1 MSGGSLD
8 YLYSKIEMAMPTK
21 DSLLEEYGYLMA
33 EDKECQHLAMVC
45 VEKLHEAVVIA
56 KRLEWW
62 LSGDDG
68 NDSFKGRMREELG
81 YDLTAKKFVIE

>member
-21 DSLLEEYGYLMA
+21 DSLKDEYSYLM
-33 EDKECQHLAMVC
+33 EGDKESQELAMAC
-45 VEKLHEAVVIA
+45 VQRLHEAAIIA

-68 NDSFKGRMREELG
+68 NGSFKRRMREELG
-81 YDLTAKKFVIE
+81 YDLTQKQFVIT

>member
-21 DSLLEEYGYLMA
+21 ESLLEEYGYLLD
-33 EDKECQHLAMVC
+33 EDKECKELALKC
-45 VEKLHEAVVIA
+45 IEKLHEAAIIA

-68 NDSFKGRMREELG
+68 NDSFKRRMRDELG
-81 YDLTAKKFVIE
+81 YDLTQKQFVIT